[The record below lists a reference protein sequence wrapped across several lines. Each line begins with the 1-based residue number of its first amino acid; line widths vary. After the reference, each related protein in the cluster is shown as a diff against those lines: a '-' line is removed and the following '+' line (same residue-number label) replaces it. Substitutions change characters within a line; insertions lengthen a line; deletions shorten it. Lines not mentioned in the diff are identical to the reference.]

1 MLPLWLDLNSRK
13 AVVFGGGPVG
23 RRKANYLAAEAEVIV
38 VANEHSEGFHP
49 TVQLVLGSAEEHLV
63 PMVRWAD
70 LVIAATNDQAINNAI
85 AAEAVVQ
92 GKFCNRADGLSTFL
106 IPSVVE
112 RETYRVAIS
121 TEGRSPGM
129 SKFLR
134 MELDKVLTRR
144 YDLMVKLQ
152 EELRDAAREAVPSQ
166 REREERLWKVLQDER
181 VWDLLESDPRMA
193 REIAL
198 QIVVS

>member
-1 MLPLWLDLNSRK
+1 MLPLWLDLSSRK

-23 RRKANYLAAEAEVIV
+23 RRKANYLAAEAEVMV
-38 VANEHSEGFHP
+38 VSNDLSEGFAP
-49 TVQLVLGSAEEHLV
+49 SVQVVLGSAEEYLV
-63 PMVRWAD
+63 PMISWAD
-70 LVIAATNDQAINNAI
+70 LVIAATNDPEVNEAIV
-85 AAEAVVQ
+85 AEATRQ
-92 GKFCNRADGLSTFL
+92 GKFSNRADGLSTFL

-112 RETYRVAIS
+112 RENYKVAVS

-134 MELDKVLTRR
+134 QELDRVLERR
-144 YDLMVKLQ
+144 YDLMVALQ
-152 EELRDAAREAVPSQ
+152 EQLRDAAREAIPSQ
-166 REREERLWKVLQDER
+166 REREERLWKVLKDER
-181 VWDLLESDPRMA
+181 VWDLLETDPRMA